1 MSSAKAKIR
10 VVLADDHPVVREGLK
25 TLIDRH
31 PQMEV
36 VGEAADGRTACE
48 LVSQLQPDIL
58 VVDISMP
65 QLTGTQTAEWIRRE
79 FPRVKVLAL
88 TVHEERSYLQQLLE
102 AGAAGYVL
110 KRSAAEE
117 LVRAILVIHS
127 GGMHLDPAVA
137 GHVAGTYFGRGRKS
151 KPGPT
156 TELSGREADV
166 ARLIALGFTNKEI
179 CTKLDVSVKTV
190 ETYKARVLGKLKLSS
205 RADIVQYAIE
215 QGWLNQ
221 EK

>member
-1 MSSAKAKIR
+1 MNTAKAKIR

-36 VGEAADGRTACE
+36 AGEAADGKTACE
-48 LVSQLQPDIL
+48 LVSKLQPDIL

-65 QLTGTQTAEWIRRE
+65 HLTGTQAAEWIRRE

-117 LVRAILVIHS
+117 LVRAIQVIHS
-127 GGMHLDPAVA
+127 GGMYLDPAVA
-137 GHVAGTYFGRGRKS
+137 GHVAGTYFGRGRKA

-156 TELSGREADV
+156 TELSAREADV
-166 ARLIALGFTNKEI
+166 ARLIARGFTNKEI
-179 CTKLDVSVKTV
+179 CTMLDVSVKTV

-215 QGWLNQ
+215 QGWLSQ
-221 EK
+221 ET